1 MFSLADMPSTA
12 SVLSAYTAFTALAV
26 LMRTV
31 VNELQAMANQ
41 LVPGRIRDKVLS
53 KLGGLFYCNFTS
65 QVSLVIDEYNNGITH
80 NEIFEAS
87 EVYLG
92 TKLSPSADR
101 LKISKAP
108 EEKALSFIITKGEKI
123 IDTFEG
129 MEFIWELKVSESR
142 KPGGY
147 NDYDQGYSP
156 SETMEHRSFELSFN
170 KKFRE
175 MVFKSYIPFVL
186 ERSKAIKEEKKTIKL
201 HSLGNWHASVNLEH
215 PSTFETLAMDGE
227 LKKEVIADLERFVR
241 RKDYYRRVG
250 KAWKRGYLLYGP
262 PGTGK
267 SSLIAAMAN
276 YLKFDIYDLDLASL
290 HSNLELHRL
299 LATTKNRS
307 ILVIEDIDCSIE
319 LQNRNLEQYSHNQ
332 GDQSQLTLS
341 GLLNFIDG
349 LWSCCGDERIIVF
362 TTNYKDRLDPALLRP
377 GRMDMHIHMS
387 YCTPTGF
394 RVLAS
399 NYHGLKDHCSFIQID
414 KLLEEVEVTPAEI
427 AEELMKSEEA
437 DVALEGLI
445 KFMQKKKKTAEGDDE
460 VKVGR
465 GTGICSEEIKAV
477 VKKTVVK
484 NKSKKRRNMVKKTG
498 CGYVASS
505 TMVNQ
510 GLVTRRTG
518 LAGLWCNETMCME

>member
-1 MFSLADMPSTA
+1 MFSLADMPSTT
-12 SVLSAYTAFTALAV
+12 SVLSAYTAFTAFAV

-31 VNELQAMANQ
+31 VTELQAMANQ
-41 LVPGRIRDKVLS
+41 LVPEGIRDKVLS
-53 KLGGLFYCNFTS
+53 KLGSLFCTITYRA
-65 QVSLVIDEYNNGITH
+65 SLVIDEYNGLTS

-108 EEKALSFIITKGEKI
+108 EEKALSFIITKGEKVT
-123 IDTFEG
+123 DTFEG
-129 MEFIWELKVSESR
+129 IEFIWELIVSESK

-147 NDYDQGYSP
+147 NYDQG
-156 SETMEHRSFELSFN
+156 SETTEHRSFELSFN

-175 MVFKSYIPFVL
+175 TVFASYIPFVL
-186 ERSKAIKEEKKTIKL
+186 ERSRAIKEEKKTIKL

-215 PSTFETLAMDGE
+215 PSTFETLAIDRE
-227 LKKEVIADLERFVR
+227 LKNELIEDLDRFVG

-290 HSNLELHRL
+290 QSNLELQSL

-307 ILVIEDIDCSIE
+307 ILVFEDIDCSIE
-319 LQNRNLEQYSHNQ
+319 LQNRNAEQWPHTHNQ

-362 TTNYKDRLDPALLRP
+362 TTNYKDKLDPALMRP

-387 YCTPTGF
+387 YCTPSGF

-399 NYHGLKDHCSFIQID
+399 NYHGLKDHCNFTEID
-414 KLLEEVEVTPAEI
+414 KLLGEVEVTPAEI

-437 DVALEGLI
+437 DVALQGLI
-445 KFMQKKKKTAEGDDE
+445 NFMEKKKMKMKKTDEG
-460 VKVGR
+460 KVGK
-465 GTGICSEEIKAV
+465 GIGICSEEIKAV
-477 VKKTVVK
+477 VEKRVVK
-484 NKSKKRRNMVKKTG
+484 NKNKKRRKVKK
-498 CGYVASS
+498 
-505 TMVNQ
+505 
-510 GLVTRRTG
+510 
-518 LAGLWCNETMCME
+518 

>member
-1 MFSLADMPSTA
+1 MFSLADMPSTT
-12 SVLSAYTAFTALAV
+12 SVLSAYTAFTAFAV

-31 VNELQAMANQ
+31 VTELQAMANQ
-41 LVPGRIRDKVLS
+41 LVPEGVRDKVLS
-53 KLGGLFYCNFTS
+53 KLGSLFCTITS
-65 QVSLVIDEYNNGITH
+65 RASLVIDEYNGLTS

-108 EEKALSFIITKGEKI
+108 EEKALSFIITKGEKVT
-123 IDTFEG
+123 DTFEG
-129 MEFIWELKVSESR
+129 IEFIWELIVSESK
-142 KPGGY
+142 KPGGGY
-147 NDYDQGYSP
+147 NYDQGYSSP
-156 SETMEHRSFELSFN
+156 ETTEHRSFELSFN
-170 KKFRE
+170 KKFTE
-175 MVFKSYIPFVL
+175 TVFASYIPFVL
-186 ERSKAIKEEKKTIKL
+186 ERSRAIKEEKKTIKL

-215 PSTFETLAMDGE
+215 PSTFETLAIDGE
-227 LKKEVIADLERFVR
+227 LKNELIEDLERFVG

-290 HSNLELHRL
+290 QSNLELQSL

-319 LQNRNLEQYSHNQ
+319 LQNRNAEQWPHTHNQ

-387 YCTPTGF
+387 YCTPSGF

-399 NYHGLKDHCSFIQID
+399 NYHGLKDHCNFTEID
-414 KLLEEVEVTPAEI
+414 KLLGEVEVTPAEI

-437 DVALEGLI
+437 DVALQGLI
-445 KFMQKKKKTAEGDDE
+445 NFMEKKKMKKKTDEEG
-460 VKVGR
+460 KVGK
-465 GTGICSEEIKAV
+465 GIGICSEEIKAV
-477 VKKTVVK
+477 VEKRVVK
-484 NKSKKRRNMVKKTG
+484 NKNKKRRKVKK
-498 CGYVASS
+498 
-505 TMVNQ
+505 
-510 GLVTRRTG
+510 
-518 LAGLWCNETMCME
+518 